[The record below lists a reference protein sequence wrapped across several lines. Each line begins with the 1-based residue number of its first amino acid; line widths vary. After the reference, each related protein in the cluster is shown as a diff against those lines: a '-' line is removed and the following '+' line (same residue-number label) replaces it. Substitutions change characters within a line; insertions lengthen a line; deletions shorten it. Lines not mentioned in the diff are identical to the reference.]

1 MCDARPVGGACKDR
15 SKTDL
20 AHEQLGEIVLPRTE
34 SGVRMHQLALGGRA
48 GCFLALGFLPAG
60 FPGAGLP
67 GLPGFA
73 FALGFGL
80 PTKSVGLLSA
90 VRPRRSPRRALRDRK
105 SVVEGK
111 GGAVRVNVGGCLI
124 IKQKKKQ

>member
-90 VRPRRSPRRALRDRK
+90 VRPRRSPRRALRICLLCALACAFSADL
-105 SVVEGK
+105 
-111 GGAVRVNVGGCLI
+111 GGGPF
-124 IKQKKKQ
+124 

>member
-1 MCDARPVGGACKDR
+1 MRISDWSSDVC
-15 SKTDL
+15 SSDL
-20 AHEQLGEIVLPRTE
+20 FGEIVLPRTE

-67 GLPGFA
+67 GLPSFA

-90 VRPRRSPRRALRDRK
+90 VRPRRSPRRALRI
-105 SVVEGK
+105 
-111 GGAVRVNVGGCLI
+111 CLLCALA
-124 IKQKKKQ
+124 